1 MIIKNE
7 FHYYFPAHSVSRL
20 PFSEVGSAAKGYSL
34 FPKMKA
40 NLVKELFSHRNWDFK
55 EKHQRSQNFW

>member
-7 FHYYFPAHSVSRL
+7 LHYYFPAYSVSRL

-34 FPKMKA
+34 FPK
-40 NLVKELFSHRNWDFK
+40 NE
-55 EKHQRSQNFW
+55 SQPRQGIV